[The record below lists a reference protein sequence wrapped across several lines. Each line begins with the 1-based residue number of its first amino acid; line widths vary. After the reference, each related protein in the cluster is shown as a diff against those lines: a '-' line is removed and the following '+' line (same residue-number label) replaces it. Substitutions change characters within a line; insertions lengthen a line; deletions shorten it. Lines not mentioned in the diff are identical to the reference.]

1 MRLPKSWLE
10 KPASRLVKHFFAT
23 YATQFAAMPVVD
35 PRRYCLVSTATGAEI
50 ASGPLGETV
59 GGEGCVLSV
68 CPRVRCAPVVAA
80 VETARSAAD
89 DATLSEDDVVE
100 VEEDD
105 VIEVDEETQLH
116 DIELPTEVVTGEFTD
131 AELLMADDD
140 LFKYYMLE
148 MYEHK
153 NNNNKHVQYMKARKR
168 LRSRLRASRVVK
180 LDESE
185 SSSTSERS
193 DERQPEEK
201 DEKEEEPAVDAE
213 AEALAAERRAVEAAR
228 IAREKNEPKDWGA
241 INYHKSLCPFAVSG
255 RRCHK
260 KDRAE
265 CTYAHHFEELLV
277 EQRGCARTVCAE
289 STTAEHAL
297 GRPEW
302 WQMGVFAEET
312 RQCAYLWKRMTLRAE
327 RLELAQQVR
336 RRALIAE
343 RDRALRGP
351 RTAAAT

>member
-1 MRLPKSWLE
+1 MCVITSHLREIPDDDDSAIPFFVPAPREANFGRSWLE

-153 NNNNKHVQYMKARKR
+153 NNNNKHVQYMKAREQMPSC
-168 LRSRLRASRVVK
+168 LILRARGFPPTTRV
-180 LDESE
+180 
-185 SSSTSERS
+185 
-193 DERQPEEK
+193 P
-201 DEKEEEPAVDAE
+201 P
-213 AEALAAERRAVEAAR
+213 
-228 IAREKNEPKDWGA
+228 
-241 INYHKSLCPFAVSG
+241 
-255 RRCHK
+255 
-260 KDRAE
+260 
-265 CTYAHHFEELLV
+265 LLV
-277 EQRGCARTVCAE
+277 RSFVRSSPSWWVCVVGDRTRVP
-289 STTAEHAL
+289 L
-297 GRPEW
+297 
-302 WQMGVFAEET
+302 
-312 RQCAYLWKRMTLRAE
+312 
-327 RLELAQQVR
+327 
-336 RRALIAE
+336 
-343 RDRALRGP
+343 
-351 RTAAAT
+351 